1 MSSLPSQVPVKNM
14 FLVNTI
20 IVWHGLQATNWIEVT
35 KKTTWH
41 NSIYSAILDNRTST
55 KIYVFG
61 LVSNNTILL
70 KGKNEYSDLFSM
82 LIKHSIE
89 IFSFP
94 FSFFK
99 GAIHIY
105 STWFVHHNTESCK
118 FLGSNETNINNKK
131 LWQLWIKISFNP
143 TKQRLSMLLMFPG
156 YKPS

>member
-1 MSSLPSQVPVKNM
+1 M

-20 IVWHGLQATNWIEVT
+20 IVWPGLQATKWIEVT

-41 NSIYSAILDNRTST
+41 NSIYSAILDNNTLT
-55 KIYVFG
+55 KICVFG

-70 KGKNEYSDLFSM
+70 KGKNEYSDLLSV
-82 LIKHSIE
+82 LVKHSIE

-118 FLGSNETNINNKK
+118 FLSSNETNNNNKK
-131 LWQLWIKISFNP
+131 FMEVVNKRS
-143 TKQRLSMLLMFPG
+143 LLIQQNKGFPCWLYSLVTSPHKCFHKFMIG
-156 YKPS
+156 IV